1 MLRHLSVICLL
12 LMILTPKVRYH
23 KRSLESI
30 LAVNKEEWLKEVE
43 SIKEHYKNYGPK
55 LPQELNNQL
64 AALEQRLKG

>member
-1 MLRHLSVICLL
+1 MPTADDIDTEGLDI
-12 LMILTPKVRYH
+12 TKEA
-23 KRSLESI
+23 LESI